1 MNEIER
7 AKCGNCGKI
16 FKDNRNKRNG
26 HSQKDLMRCLYTI
39 NTNMYG
45 LILKYKEMEKRL
57 LGIDEPK
64 EEEPQEDAKVLL
76 DAEKKEGNW
85 TDEKKAHQSVATE
98 ENKDVVEKKK

>member
-16 FKDNRNKRNG
+16 FKDNKNKRNG

-45 LILKYKEMEKRL
+45 LILKYKELEQRL
-57 LGIDEPK
+57 LGDTPV

-76 DAEKKEGNW
+76 DVEKKEGNW